1 MPKLTAALAAPVLM
15 AFGSI
20 CLCRY
25 EKMCWPLYKK
35 HGHAY
40 EAFRRC
46 VASDEEAKLIFA
58 EFGLSESV
66 RNPGI
71 IQAVACA

>member
-1 MPKLTAALAAPVLM
+1 M
-15 AFGSI
+15 G
-20 CLCRY
+20 
-25 EKMCWPLYKK
+25 WPLYKK

-66 RNPGI
+66 RKPGTCPI
-71 IQAVACA
+71 LLLDHIDPARLVGPAQRLMAYG

>member
-1 MPKLTAALAAPVLM
+1 M
-15 AFGSI
+15 G
-20 CLCRY
+20 
-25 EKMCWPLYKK
+25 WPLYKK

-66 RNPGI
+66 RKPGTCPI
-71 IQAVACA
+71 LL